1 MRLAFLLLFLSAAQ
15 LPVESECVELSQR
28 KSFLDATVVFR
39 GTVVKIEDVTEQE
52 ANPADKVQVRRSS
65 PSEPRMVTF
74 MADQFW
80 KGPATRLVRV
90 FLFLHPQEG
99 SGYKFKSGGEYIVYT
114 LGKANGWGPL
124 DRLSEG
130 ERVYNVGPCILRI
143 RSDVAAESKLLGK
156 GRTPR

>member
-1 MRLAFLLLFLSAAQ
+1 MRLAFLLLFLSAE

-28 KSFLDATVVFR
+28 RALLDATVVFR
-39 GTVVKIEDVTEQE
+39 GTVVKIEDVMERE
-52 ANPADKVQVRRSS
+52 ANPSDKVQVRRSD

-90 FLFLHPQEG
+90 FLFLRPPQG
-99 SGYKFKSGGEYIVYT
+99 TGYKFKTGDEYIVYT

-124 DRLSEG
+124 DRLI
-130 ERVYNVGPCILRI
+130 EREPVYEVGTCILRI
-143 RSDVAAESKLLGK
+143 RSDVVAESKLLGE